1 MFLKDI
7 ARANVYMYI
16 WKYMGNLESYALY
29 IVFIIVSYMY
39 FQILKC
45 AKSGVF
51 VK

>member
-1 MFLKDI
+1 MNIYEKF
-7 ARANVYMYI
+7 R
-16 WKYMGNLESYALY
+16 NLESYALY